1 MDLRLIMILAEFI
14 SFFISF
20 LVGYYAMKAY
30 KVLSIKELL
39 LVRCLAKVQ

>member
-1 MDLRLIMILAEFI
+1 LDLRLIMILAE
-14 SFFISF
+14 FISF

>member
-1 MDLRLIMILAEFI
+1 MDLRLTMILTE
-14 SFFISF
+14 FISF